1 MPELPEVETIVRGLQ
16 RVLPGRGIISIQL
29 GKTDF
34 IDDPAALEQQ
44 LPGCQIA
51 KVSRHG
57 KFIVVKMLRR
67 SEGAK
72 NTMGFSQKPLLL
84 VHLGMTGRLTVN
96 PAAAP
101 IPPHTHA
108 RLLLDNGRELRYTD
122 IRRFGSMRV
131 IPENESDKYLG
142 PLGADPLEI
151 GENGFR
157 DLISSRDARI
167 KGLLLD
173 QRVLRGMGNI
183 YTDESLW
190 RARIHPAR
198 PGRNLKSQ
206 ECARL
211 FRAAQKIL
219 REAIRLGGSS
229 ISDYVD
235 AEGEPGEF
243 QIRHRVYQREGKK
256 CFRCGSLI
264 RRIIVAGR
272 SSYFCPQCQRAPRQ
286 KPIRRGRTRIHDR
299 VDRGP
304 EFRSAV
310 TQAVSPRN

>member
-16 RVLPGRGIISIQL
+16 RVLPGRDIISIQL

-34 IDDPAALEQQ
+34 MDDPGALERE
-44 LPGCQIA
+44 LPGCHVA

-67 SEGAK
+67 REGAK
-72 NTMGFSQKPLLL
+72 NAMGFSQNLLLL

-122 IRRFGSMRV
+122 IRRFGSIRV

-142 PLGADPLEI
+142 PLGADPLDI
-151 GENGFR
+151 GEIGFR
-157 DLISSRDARI
+157 DLISTRDARI

-198 PGRNLKSQ
+198 LGSSLKLE

-286 KPIRRGRTRIHDR
+286 IGIRRRRTRIHNHI
-299 VDRGP
+299 VCGH
-304 EFRSAV
+304 EFSSAAPKV
-310 TQAVSPRN
+310 ASPRS